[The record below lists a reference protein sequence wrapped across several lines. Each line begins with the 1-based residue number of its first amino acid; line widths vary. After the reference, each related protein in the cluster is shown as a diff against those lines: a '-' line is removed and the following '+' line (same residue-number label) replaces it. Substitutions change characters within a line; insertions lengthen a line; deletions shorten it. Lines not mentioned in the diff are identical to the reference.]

1 MKGGFEGFDV
11 VATVGELQ
19 RTLVGCRLVNA
30 YDSNNKIYMLKF
42 ACTSDD
48 SKPVLLLESGVRLHL
63 TSFSWPKG
71 MMPLGFTMKL
81 RKHIKNKKL
90 ASIRQLGVDR
100 LVDLQF
106 GFDEYAYHLIV
117 ELYGKGNIFLTDAE
131 YMILHLLRPRT
142 DVNQD
147 VRYAAHQ
154 KYPVELA
161 RPVPQCLLNLEEE
174 SSVKALTEEVSQLL
188 VSASGPWNTDGAELV
203 PAVTAL
209 STVLPFGTGFLEHC
223 CCVAG
228 LMGSKKQRKGVKTS
242 GDSTLQKSPAE
253 AEACRL
259 EYSQRLA
266 RELRLCLLRAY
277 HSSSVDASPPPAVI
291 IGNPDPKEPGKL
303 SKYDVFHPFR
313 FAQFATR
320 AAIEFPTFNQAVDE
334 FFSSLE
340 SQRTEVQIVQNEKK
354 ASKRLDNVRKDQEQR
369 LKKLQEEQV
378 LDNRKAELLEL
389 NADLVD
395 KVLYALNYALANQTS
410 WTVIETA
417 VAEQKARG
425 DPVSSC
431 IERLQL
437 DLNQA
442 VLRLNDPYVNDD
454 DEDEE
459 KEEEKGDTEESLE
472 VTVDLGCNALQNAK
486 RYYDHRRLA
495 HDKEKKTITG
505 TKRALKAASK
515 KAEKTKTQV
524 HGVQRIS
531 KTREPFWF
539 EKFHWFISSD
549 NYLVLAGRD
558 AGQNENL
565 IKRYFKP
572 QDIYVH
578 ADVHGAS
585 SVIVK
590 ARPLQPNEPPD
601 PSGNPL
607 PVPPMRTLIEAGHM
621 AVTLS
626 NAWTAKVITNA
637 WWVRHDQVSK
647 TAPSGEYLKT
657 GSFVIRGRKNLLPQC
672 HLIYG
677 FSVLFVLADD
687 SLERHRGER
696 CIDAEGAADV
706 DASLR
711 KYECISFPEPTKG
724 EGEAGGET
732 HDSADELTHA
742 LDDVSLKLNINR
754 STRTTQCK
762 PNLTSKNKP
771 KRQPTSKPNETESIA
786 EKPQGENRSSTNE
799 KKRQDGVLKRGQKA
813 KAKRIKEKY
822 ADQDE
827 EERKLCL
834 FLLQGASAKPSAL
847 HSLGQPKPTALSKTD
862 MEEPEHADDS
872 EKKQDPFDAHSG
884 LNSDKDESQSD
895 AENVRP
901 PTLDVIIKGEE
912 EKDEDDEKYPER
924 NRSDKRVDS
933 TLEVLD
939 RLTGQPSPD
948 DTILFALPFCA
959 PYSAISKYKFKAKLI
974 PGTQKRGKIGRLAI
988 HHFSVDPQATPLEQQ
1003 LLKSIKEEDI
1013 CRVFPG
1019 SAKIT
1024 FPEATNRPT

>member
-1 MKGGFEGFDV
+1 
-11 VATVGELQ
+11 
-19 RTLVGCRLVNA
+19 
-30 YDSNNKIYMLKF
+30 
-42 ACTSDD
+42 
-48 SKPVLLLESGVRLHL
+48 
-63 TSFSWPKG
+63 
-71 MMPLGFTMKL
+71 
-81 RKHIKNKKL
+81 
-90 ASIRQLGVDR
+90 
-100 LVDLQF
+100 
-106 GFDEYAYHLIV
+106 
-117 ELYGKGNIFLTDAE
+117 
-131 YMILHLLRPRT
+131 
-142 DVNQD
+142 
-147 VRYAAHQ
+147 
-154 KYPVELA
+154 
-161 RPVPQCLLNLEEE
+161 
-174 SSVKALTEEVSQLL
+174 
-188 VSASGPWNTDGAELV
+188 
-203 PAVTAL
+203 
-209 STVLPFGTGFLEHC
+209 
-223 CCVAG
+223 
-228 LMGSKKQRKGVKTS
+228 
-242 GDSTLQKSPAE
+242 
-253 AEACRL
+253 
-259 EYSQRLA
+259 
-266 RELRLCLLRAY
+266 
-277 HSSSVDASPPPAVI
+277 
-291 IGNPDPKEPGKL
+291 
-303 SKYDVFHPFR
+303 
-313 FAQFATR
+313 
-320 AAIEFPTFNQAVDE
+320 
-334 FFSSLE
+334 LE
-340 SQRTEVQIVQNEKK
+340 SQRTEVQIVQN
-354 ASKRLDNVRKDQEQR
+354 
-369 LKKLQEEQV
+369 V

-486 RYYDHRRLA
+486 RGMQPLLLTRFPLSGI
-495 HDKEKKTITG
+495 TITG
-505 TKRALKAASK
+505 GLPMIRKRKRSQGQNASPHCVPSFTIKKALKAASK

-637 WWVRHDQVSK
+637 WWVRHDQ
-647 TAPSGEYLKT
+647 
-657 GSFVIRGRKNLLPQC
+657 
-672 HLIYG
+672 
-677 FSVLFVLADD
+677 LADD

-754 STRTTQCK
+754 WVLLRWSTLQLRLSPTSTRTTQCK

-924 NRSDKRVDS
+924 NRNDKRVDS

>member
-1 MKGGFEGFDV
+1 
-11 VATVGELQ
+11 
-19 RTLVGCRLVNA
+19 
-30 YDSNNKIYMLKF
+30 
-42 ACTSDD
+42 
-48 SKPVLLLESGVRLHL
+48 
-63 TSFSWPKG
+63 
-71 MMPLGFTMKL
+71 MKL

-90 ASIRQLGVDR
+90 AKIEQLGIDR

-106 GFDEYAYHLIV
+106 GFDEHAYHLIV

-147 VRYAAHQ
+147 VRYAARQ

-161 RPVPQCLLNLEEE
+161 RPVPDCLLNLEEE
-174 SSVKALTEEVSQLL
+174 HSVMVLTEAVSQLL
-188 VSASGPWNTDGAELV
+188 VSASGPWNTDGSELV

-209 STVLPFGTGFLEHC
+209 STVLPFGTGLLEHC
-223 CCVAG
+223 CRVAG
-228 LMGSKKQRKGVKTS
+228 LMDSKKQQKGGKTS
-242 GDSTLQKSPAE
+242 GDAILEKSSTE

-259 EYSQRLA
+259 EYSRRLA
-266 RELRLCLLRAY
+266 TELRLCLLRVY
-277 HSSSVDASPPPAVI
+277 GSSSTADTSSPPAVI
-291 IGNPDPKEPGKL
+291 LGNPDPKEPGKL
-303 SKYDVFHPFR
+303 SKYDAFHPFR
-313 FAQFATR
+313 FAQFSTR

-340 SQRTEVQIVQNEKK
+340 SQRAEVQIVQNEKK
-354 ASKRLDNVRKDQEQR
+354 ASKKLENVRRDQEQR
-369 LKKLQEEQV
+369 LKKLQEEQI
-378 LDNRKAELLEL
+378 LDIRRAELLEL
-389 NADLVD
+389 NAELVD

-410 WTVIETA
+410 WAVIETT
-417 VAEQKARG
+417 VAEQRARG

-442 VLRLNDPYVNDD
+442 VLRLSDPYVDDDDD

-459 KEEEKGDTEESLE
+459 KTKDTDESLE
-472 VTVDLGCNALQNAK
+472 VTIDLGCNALQNAK

-515 KAEKTKTQV
+515 KAEKTKSQV
-524 HGVQRIS
+524 QGVQKIS

-558 AGQNENL
+558 AGQNEHL

-590 ARPLQPNEPPD
+590 ARPLQSNEPPD
-601 PSGNPL
+601 PSGSPL

-626 NAWTAKVITNA
+626 NAWTAKVITSA
-637 WWVRHDQVSK
+637 WWVRYDQVSK
-647 TAPSGEYLKT
+647 TAPSGEYLTT

-677 FSVLFVLADD
+677 FSILFGLADD

-696 CIDAEGAADV
+696 CIDAEAAAEV

-711 KYECISFPEPTKG
+711 RYQCTPVPNVKRD
-724 EGEAGGET
+724 EGEECGET
-732 HDSADELTHA
+732 HDSGDELA
-742 LDDVSLKLNINR
+742 QAFDDVSLKLNINR
-754 STRTTQCK
+754 ATRTTQ
-762 PNLTSKNKP
+762 NKP
-771 KRQPTSKPNETESIA
+771 TPPPKNRPTRPPTGRSNETEASTK
-786 EKPQGENRSSTNE
+786 KPQSENMTGTNGR
-799 KKRQDGVLKRGQKA
+799 KKPDGALKRGQKA
-813 KAKRIKEKY
+813 KARRIKEKY

-827 EERKLCL
+827 EERNLRL

-847 HSLGQPKPTALSKTD
+847 HSLNQAKPTAPSKED
-862 MEEPEHADDS
+862 AEGPEHADDC
-872 EKKQDPFDAHSG
+872 EKKPESSGAHSN
-884 LNSDKDESQSD
+884 LNSDSDGSQSD
-895 AENVRP
+895 TDNVAP
-901 PTLDVIIKGEE
+901 PT
-912 EKDEDDEKYPER
+912 
-924 NRSDKRVDS
+924 S
-933 TLEVLD
+933 
-939 RLTGQPSPD
+939 D

-959 PYSAISKYKFKAKLI
+959 PYSAIAKYKFRAKLT

-988 HHFSVDPQATPLEQQ
+988 HHFSVDPHATPLEQQ
-1003 LLKSIKEEDI
+1003 LIKSIKEEDI

-1019 SAKIT
+1019 SAKVI
-1024 FPEATNRPT
+1024 FPEMTNRPSQAPT